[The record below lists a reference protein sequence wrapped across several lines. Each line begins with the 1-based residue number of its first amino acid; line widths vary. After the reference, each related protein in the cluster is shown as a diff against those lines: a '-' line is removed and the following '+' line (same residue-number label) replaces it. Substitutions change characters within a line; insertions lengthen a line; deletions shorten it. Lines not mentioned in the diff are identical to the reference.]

1 VGRKLASLRSL
12 VPQAGDDR
20 PKFAGT
26 LWGVHGA
33 AGRKQPA
40 RSGQLMVADEKKLK
54 PSDKAPKE
62 KTSSEPK
69 EKTPVEAKPETNAEA
84 PKNYSRGEGQ
94 KTVTQAYKDNWNA
107 IYGKKKKR

>member
-1 VGRKLASLRSL
+1 MA
-12 VPQAGDDR
+12 
-20 PKFAGT
+20 
-26 LWGVHGA
+26 
-33 AGRKQPA
+33 
-40 RSGQLMVADEKKLK
+40 ADEKKSK
-54 PSDKAPKE
+54 PKETAPKEPKE

-69 EKTPVEAKPETNAEA
+69 EKTPVEAKPDANAEA

>member
-1 VGRKLASLRSL
+1 MA
-12 VPQAGDDR
+12 ADDKKSK
-20 PKFAGT
+20 PK
-26 LWGVHGA
+26 
-33 AGRKQPA
+33 
-40 RSGQLMVADEKKLK
+40 EKAPKE
-54 PSDKAPKE
+54 PKE

-69 EKTPVEAKPETNAEA
+69 EKTPVEAKPDATAEA